1 MNIPIS
7 ITMETKDVG
16 ATQRV
21 TFYMN
26 GEPMVAFRPGTR
38 HEEVAT
44 EIAVEEFN
52 RFLSRAFG
60 EHLEGIG
67 YSGIQILPSHQELA
81 EYYEDY

>member
-7 ITMETKDVG
+7 ITMQTKDVG

-38 HEEVAT
+38 HEETAIEVAL
-44 EIAVEEFN
+44 EHFKN
-52 RFLSRAFG
+52 FLGASFG
-60 EHLEGIG
+60 HHLKLEGCIG
-67 YSGIQILPSHQELA
+67 LEILPTHQDLTDLD
-81 EYYEDY
+81 YY

>member
-7 ITMETKDVG
+7 ITLQTKDVG

-38 HEEVAT
+38 HEEVAA
-44 EIAVEEFN
+44 EVALKEFN
-52 RFLSRAFG
+52 FFISTTFG
-60 EHLEGIG
+60 KYLR
-67 YSGIQILPSHQELA
+67 STNIQGLDILPTHQDLTDPD
-81 EYYEDY
+81 YY